1 MMTERRIKDNV
12 GILWLCLVAFLMF
25 YACSSSSSE
34 ESEYNPGPYQYE
46 ASSWDRYDVI
56 DIEGQAA
63 LNPNVQAQVDRDGN
77 VHIFYYQR
85 GDLFEENQTRY
96 QIHHLVWDPATRELV
111 GEEEIIPV
119 RSPNPGV
126 PQDSGLNNCQVLSAG
141 ITSDGIPV
149 VAYQGGDIPQSEGG
163 IVCNHSS
170 QGDLMISQR
179 SGGIWDEYLGMEGDA
194 SPKNP
199 LFTDGYIG
207 VAASIAVDSQDAIH
221 MCGQHYYEF
230 CDWTSTNNPDLL
242 YARQSQSQLG
252 HHSLSMEEHVD
263 DYNTYES
270 GGGVQSAMGYHCK
283 IALDPNDNPFI
294 FYLGNPIDDGIGEDD
309 RGLRMAQKI
318 GSQWMPESIEVL
330 DGWNIEWL
338 SGAVDSTGKPGVAY
352 FMTDVDQVGDYPDH
366 LRYAFRDTDGQW
378 NISVV
383 DNSAQ
388 CGDFC
393 SLTFDNQD
401 RPAIAYY
408 VSAARS
414 ATYRK
419 HQDLKFAHF
428 DGSSWQVE
436 TVATAGD
443 IGQYNSLWYDA
454 GGVPYICSYE
464 LNEQKIVILRK
475 ES

>member
-1 MMTERRIKDNV
+1 MMTASKAKGYV
-12 GILWLCLVAFLMF
+12 GIRWFVLLTTLIYF
-25 YACSSSSSE
+25 ACSSDTSE
-34 ESEYNPGPYQYE
+34 EPEYNPGPYQYE
-46 ASSWDRYDVI
+46 ASSWERFDVI
-56 DIEGQAA
+56 DLEGQAA
-63 LNPNVQAQVDRDGN
+63 LNPNVQAQMDREGN

-85 GDLFEENQTRY
+85 GQLFEENQTRY
-96 QIHHLVWDPATRELV
+96 QIHHIVWDPETQALV
-111 GEEEIIPV
+111 GENEIIPV
-119 RSPNPGV
+119 QSPNPGNSE
-126 PQDSGLNNCQVLSAG
+126 DSGLNNCNILTAAV
-141 ITSDGIPV
+141 TSTALPI
-149 VAYQGGDIPQSEGG
+149 VAYQGGDIPQAEDGT
-163 IVCNHSS
+163 ICNATA
-170 QGDLMISQR
+170 QGDLMINQL
-179 SGGIWDEYLGMEGDA
+179 GGGTWNEYLGLMGDA

-199 LFTDGYIG
+199 YFTDGYIG
-207 VAASIAVDSQDAIH
+207 VAASIVVDRQNAIH

-230 CDWTSTNNPDLL
+230 CDWTASKNPDLL
-242 YARQSQSQLG
+242 YARLTQNQLG

-263 DYNTYES
+263 DYNTYGS

-283 IALDPNDNPFI
+283 IALDQNDNPFI
-294 FYLGNPIDDGIGEDD
+294 FYVGMPIQDGIGEDD
-309 RGLRMAQKI
+309 RGLRMAEKS
-318 GSQWMPESIEVL
+318 GAQWVPESIEVL
-330 DGWNIEWL
+330 DEWNIEWL

-352 FMTDVDQVGDYPDH
+352 FMVDIDQNGDYPNH
-366 LRYAFRDTDGQW
+366 LRYAHRGDDGQW
-378 NISVV
+378 NVAVV

-393 SLTFDNQD
+393 SLTFDGQN

-419 HQDLKFAHF
+419 HKDLKFAHF
-428 DGSSWQVE
+428 IGGSWQIE

-443 IGQYNSLWYDA
+443 IGQYNTLWYDA